1 MKFAKHFLLIAILV
15 ALSLGA
21 IASPAA
27 HAAPAYWPH
36 RIPSVTPSVEPDN
49 CSSEWHA
56 VKNAYDLV
64 LLCVTNGSKVDYATD
79 GFGSYVRYKDQAEF
93 TPLNIHSQERGK
105 LIAGTDS
112 FIYHHYDTL
121 NGGSLYFI
129 PNISESIYE
138 HWTGNRWTDELL
150 DVSPDETAHAII
162 PGNNKRT
169 SWNIKS
175 YALSSNS
182 KYLVAQSVSGYIY
195 KADLQT
201 GIVTRVHNLNFE
213 GSLVTWD
220 TYKDGKALAISN
232 DGRIVFMGLY
242 GYFLDTQGCGEKIYS
257 KDEMYNSYLSNCPAI
272 DMAGDLRVVRDPLAP
287 NINTEIINAYFDGDS
302 YDIDVSLLPNH
313 WEGDPVWKR
322 ISFGEIG
329 QQHYAF
335 GIKYLAL
342 GDSFSSGEG
351 DIGKQSNGQSY
362 YRSGTDVD
370 GNGDDKPREK
380 CHISERSYPYK
391 LANGMGLNPH
401 VSNSEGEWASV
412 ACSGAK
418 TVDINDEG
426 AAGYKGQGDR
436 LKNAEYSRL
445 KASAL
450 NTMIPGHQKQIE
462 FVRKYRP
469 QIITLTAG
477 GNDVGFEKIIQAC
490 VNPITPLKGEWT
502 STCSYAK
509 DDAKKANIA
518 NNIVNTHKE
527 LLKLYKELLD
537 AGHPGMKLYVLGYPV
552 FVDHYVSNLRCGL
565 NVRLNNAEREMIVES
580 TRFLNQAIMLA
591 AKEAGA
597 IYINMENSLGN
608 HVLCGSSPS
617 KAVNGITGLTDNAE
631 SFHPN
636 ELGHSLMA
644 LGVWDA
650 TNGKSLTTYSC
661 QDSSYVGCPD
671 YQSHS
676 LEATDYFMNA
686 LTNQTKAQYGDG
698 IIKDIVVKGS
708 SYTLTLLDYMYGA
721 NQPFFILLYSNRT
734 ELGNYTTNSKGGFTG
749 QITLPSTITPGYHTL
764 EIESIDQNGEPLK
777 LWKIIEVRS
786 EDPNDYDGDGIPNN
800 VDQCQYIQP
809 ANVDADNDDIDDGC
823 DPEVPPI
830 TTTPL
835 TNGRPNNT
843 LAAPDKSLARNSLA
857 ATLQGSTTPSQP
869 QWINSPISPSLLKD
883 AFSRQATRSTTI
895 SLPFWQFIVI
905 VAISG
910 ILTLGI
916 IWSKLRKAKK

>member
-1 MKFAKHFLLIAILV
+1 MKHTKCLLLIIVLA
-15 ALSLGA
+15 AASFTTFLSLKA
-21 IASPAA
+21 YASPV
-27 HAAPAYWPH
+27 YWPH
-36 RIPSVTPSVEPDN
+36 RIPSVTPSIDPEHCQQEWGNVKRVAEPRLF
-49 CSSEWHA
+49 CIT
-56 VKNAYDLV
+56 Y
-64 LLCVTNGSKVDYATD
+64 GSKIDYATS
-79 GFGSYVRYKDQAEF
+79 GFGAYIRYKSQEAF
-93 TPLNIHSQERGK
+93 TALNLSGPERGK
-105 LIAGTDS
+105 LLPGTDN
-112 FIYHHYDTL
+112 FIYHHYDSL
-121 NGGSLYFI
+121 DGGSLYYIKNF
-129 PNISESIYE
+129 SESIYE

-150 DVSPDETAHAII
+150 DISPDETAYAII
-162 PGNNKRT
+162 PGNAERN

-175 YALSSNS
+175 FAVSNNYR
-182 KYLVAQSVSGYIY
+182 YLVAQSVSGYIY
-195 KADLQT
+195 KVDLQSKV
-201 GIVTRVHNLNFE
+201 VTRVHDLNFE
-213 GSLVTWD
+213 GSLVAWD
-220 TYKDGKALAISN
+220 TYRDGKALAISN
-232 DGRIVFMGLY
+232 DGRIVFMGKY

-257 KDEMYNSYLSNCPAI
+257 EDESYRSYLANCPAI
-272 DMAGDLRVVRDPLAP
+272 DMAGDLRIVQNPLTSPVNVA
-287 NINTEIINAYFDGDS
+287 INEAYFAGDS
-302 YDIDVSLLPNH
+302 YDIDVSQLPGYL
-313 WEGDPVWKR
+313 EDGFVWKR
-322 ISFGEIG
+322 ISFGAIG

-335 GIKYLAL
+335 GLKYLAL

-351 DIGKQSNGQSY
+351 DIGKRSDSTSY
-362 YRSGTDVD
+362 YRQGTDVK
-370 GNGDDKPREK
+370 GNGDDRPTEK
-380 CHISERSYPYK
+380 CHVSERSYPYK
-391 LANGMGLNPH
+391 LAAGMGLAPH
-401 VSNSEGEWASV
+401 VTSGAGQWGSV

-418 TVDINDEG
+418 TIDINTEG
-426 AAGYKGQGDR
+426 AAGYKGQDDR
-436 LKNAEYSRL
+436 LKHAEYNTL

-450 NTMIPGHQKQIE
+450 NTMIPGRQKQIE
-462 FVRKYRP
+462 FVRKYKP
-469 QIITLTAG
+469 QTVTLTAG
-477 GNDVGFEKIIQAC
+477 GNDARFANIVTAC
-490 VNPITPLKGEWT
+490 VSPVVERT

-552 FVDHYVSNLRCGL
+552 FVDQYASNLKCGL

-650 TNGKSLTTYSC
+650 TNSESLTTYSC
-661 QDSSYVGCPD
+661 RDSSYVACPD
-671 YQSHS
+671 YQSRS

-686 LTNQTKAQYGDG
+686 LTSQTKAQYGDG
-698 IIKDIVVKGS
+698 IIEDIVVKGG

-721 NQPFFILLYSNRT
+721 NQPFFILLYSNPT
-734 ELGNYTTNSKGGFTG
+734 ELGDYTTNSKGGFTG
-749 QITLPSTITPGYHTL
+749 QITLPSTIAPGYHTL

-786 EDPNDYDGDGIPNN
+786 EDPNDYDGDGIPND

-809 ANVDADNDDIDDGC
+809 ANVDADNDGIDDGC
-823 DPEVPPI
+823 DPEIPPI
-830 TTTPL
+830 ITTPL
-835 TNGRPNNT
+835 TNSQPGNA
-843 LAAPDKSLARNSLA
+843 LIAPDKSLARNSLT
-857 ATLQGSTTPSQP
+857 ATLQSSTTPNQP
-869 QWINSPISPSLLKD
+869 YWVNSRIPTPSLLKD
-883 AFSRQATRSTTI
+883 TPSRHAAASTTI
-895 SLPFWQFIVI
+895 SLPFWQFIAI
-905 VAISG
+905 VAISA